1 MSDAYKC
8 DTCGKFNDG
17 VACSIILLDSK
28 FEVPTERYDL
38 CPECL
43 RVIRDDMSSL
53 GDDFTYYNNQNKTLI
68 E

>member
-17 VACSIILLDSK
+17 VARSIILLESK
-28 FEVPTERYDL
+28 FEIPTERYDI

-43 RVIRDDMSSL
+43 RVIRDNMSSL
-53 GDDFTYYNNQNKTLI
+53 GDDFTYYNIQNNTLI

>member
-17 VACSIILLDSK
+17 VACSIILLNNK
-28 FEVPTERYDL
+28 FEVPTERYDV

-43 RVIRDDMSSL
+43 RVIRDAMEWS
-53 GDDFTYYNNQNKTLI
+53 GDDFTYYNIQNNTII